1 MGGRRG
7 GRPIGVWRCR
17 WDEIFGDVVI
27 VDFGGPARV
36 ARSHG
41 WFVWRVGWWRVI
53 EVDGRGRG
61 IGGVVRDRLVR
72 GSVTAGVRF
81 GVWLDWHDVQYV
93 FSA

>member
-1 MGGRRG
+1 MGGRRC
-7 GRPIGVWRCR
+7 GRPIGVGRCR
-17 WDEIFGDVVI
+17 LDNVFGDVVI
-27 VDFGGPARV
+27 DDFGGPARV

-41 WFVWRVGWWRVI
+41 WFVGRV
-53 EVDGRGRG
+53 GRGRG